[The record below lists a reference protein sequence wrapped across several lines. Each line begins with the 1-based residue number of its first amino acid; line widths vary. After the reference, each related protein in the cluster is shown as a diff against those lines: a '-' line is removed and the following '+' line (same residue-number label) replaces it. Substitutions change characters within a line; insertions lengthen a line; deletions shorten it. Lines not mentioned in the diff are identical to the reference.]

1 MDPQNGLGGGNPLC
15 DGPAIPPPSF
25 QFATFNARRLWQRDQ
40 SAHNGFHM
48 LSEILSAEGV
58 DVLCIQEVFAGD
70 FPRLPVNQPYSYDG
84 PSEFRGCEAGFLVHN
99 GVSSAKVPGVPDSLS
114 VRWRIFAGVV
124 CVCSFYAP
132 HAGIA
137 EAERVQFW
145 QDLVAMARRVHI
157 EVRLPMIVAG
167 DANVWHPHFNLGR
180 SRSADNMIVPFI
192 DLLLSSCGLVLC
204 NPRDR
209 ATHNAGAALDLVCA
223 SSSSPVTVRV
233 HDGDNC
239 CSHAPACCP
248 LLGSDHFLC
257 VGTTSF
263 PRPEVSDVPRGIP
276 LLRDWRPTLLRAFSQ
291 LSLWSEK
298 ILLQSSTEQP
308 LREVDRTSILDG
320 LYTEMLSILTAHS
333 PAPRQHS
340 HRRRQPAWWDADCLA
355 ACVARNGA
363 LRDHHRVR
371 SEESYMR
378 FSAARQQ
385 FHRTVR
391 ATRRN
396 FWSLWQDHVSS
407 LSVHNPRVA
416 ASIIRRTFQQ
426 LRFQAG
432 GARSVA

>member
-1 MDPQNGLGGGNPLC
+1 
-15 DGPAIPPPSF
+15 
-25 QFATFNARRLWQRDQ
+25 
-40 SAHNGFHM
+40 
-48 LSEILSAEGV
+48 
-58 DVLCIQEVFAGD
+58 
-70 FPRLPVNQPYSYDG
+70 
-84 PSEFRGCEAGFLVHN
+84 
-99 GVSSAKVPGVPDSLS
+99 
-114 VRWRIFAGVV
+114 
-124 CVCSFYAP
+124 
-132 HAGIA
+132 
-137 EAERVQFW
+137 
-145 QDLVAMARRVHI
+145 
-157 EVRLPMIVAG
+157 MIVAG

-180 SRSADNMIVPFI
+180 SRSVDNMIVPFI
-192 DLLLSSCGLVLC
+192 DLLISSCGLVLC
-204 NPRDR
+204 NPRNR
-209 ATHNAGAALDLVCA
+209 ATYNAGAALDLVCA
-223 SSSSPVTVRV
+223 SSNSPVTVRV

-263 PRPEVSDVPRGIP
+263 PRPEVPDVPRGIP
-276 LLRDWRPTLLRAFSQ
+276 LLRDWRPTLLRAFNQ
-291 LSLWSEK
+291 LSLWAEK
-298 ILLQSSTEQP
+298 ILLQSATEQP
-308 LREVDRTSILDG
+308 PREVDRTSILDG

-371 SEESYMR
+371 SEESYIR

-407 LSVHNPRVA
+407 LSAHNPRVA
-416 ASIIRRTFQQ
+416 ASIIRRTFQCNSDS
-426 LRFQAG
+426 RQAERVQWPDHPDPPSG
-432 GARSVA
+432 HDSVALWREHFSSVGAHSDGVL